1 MEVILTKQDLEAF
14 VNRAGFLPSSG
25 ERAPFCLE
33 KLCPNPWHTDQASDP
48 WRWRMEIAQEGNIA
62 YGKFFHS
69 LSGYIAAD
77 CLPAFIALRRGGL
90 TARELYEDGLLGR
103 ESMALY
109 ELLEQEGGQPAHQL
123 KRLAGLTGKRSGR
136 FDAAMVQLQMR
147 LLVSICGQTRK
158 RNALGQE
165 YGWQVACYECVERR
179 FGQGE
184 PLQPGQALEALTDR
198 ACGALAVDRQA
209 VRALLDPFGLAR

>member
-109 ELLEQEGGQPAHQL
+109 ELLEQEGGQPAHLVLIVDDGAQHH
-123 KRLAGLTGKRSGR
+123 AGAVPGG
-136 FDAAMVQLQMR
+136 
-147 LLVSICGQTRK
+147 GP
-158 RNALGQE
+158 LGQLHRPAHP
-165 YGWQVACYECVERR
+165 VA
-179 FGQGE
+179 
-184 PLQPGQALEALTDR
+184 EAR
-198 ACGALAVDRQA
+198 
-209 VRALLDPFGLAR
+209 